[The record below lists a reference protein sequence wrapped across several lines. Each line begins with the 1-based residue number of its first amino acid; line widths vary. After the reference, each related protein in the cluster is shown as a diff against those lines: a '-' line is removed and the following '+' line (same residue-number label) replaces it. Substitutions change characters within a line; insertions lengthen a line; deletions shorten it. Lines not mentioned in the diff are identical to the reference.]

1 MKLSTP
7 SPTHNPEERLEAW
20 LASQP
25 LTPAPDFVERTLA
38 RIRAE
43 GMLVS
48 SAKAGN
54 ATAIDALI
62 DRWLSEQPFDPDYEP
77 AQLATQTRRTAEY
90 EEREESKRKTGKP
103 KWVVPFPA
111 WARSAVA
118 VAAAAC
124 VAFAAYFSNT
134 NQVAA
139 PTATSPKLAKNN
151 VSPDTADDSSLPAYY
166 ASASDSR
173 AILKLSDSL
182 SDGDAL
188 LNSDDLNTL
197 LGNDVPAEDDA
208 VN

>member
-1 MKLSTP
+1 MKP
-7 SPTHNPEERLEAW
+7 SNQSPNPEERLEAW

-54 ATAIDALI
+54 ETAIDALI
-62 DRWLSEQPFDPDYEP
+62 DRWLGEQPLDPDYEP
-77 AQLATQTRRTAEY
+77 AQLATQTRRAAEY
-90 EEREESKRKTGKP
+90 EEREESKPKTATP

-118 VAAAAC
+118 VACAAC
-124 VAFAAYFSNT
+124 VAFAAYFGIAGPNAAS
-134 NQVAA
+134 VAIS
-139 PTATSPKLAKNN
+139 PTLAQNDA
-151 VSPDTADDSSLPAYY
+151 SPDTTDDSTLPNYY
-166 ASASDSR
+166 ASASDPK

-197 LGNDVPAEDDA
+197 LGNDAPAEDDA